1 MLFEGIVLALIGSF
15 GNMKV
20 KVADLEFET
29 LINHDVIHDRIAALG
44 GQLTNEYQAL
54 NPLLL
59 GVLNGS
65 FIFAADLIR
74 HIETPCEI
82 TFMKLA
88 SYFGGTASTRN
99 VRSDIELSVDIAG
112 RHVIVVEDIIDSGN
126 TLAYLVERLK
136 VLEPASIKVCALL
149 SKPDAL
155 EVDLEELAYVGFEIE
170 NEFVVGYGLDYKE
183 LGRNLKDIY
192 RMVGEN

>member
-1 MLFEGIVLALIGSF
+1 
-15 GNMKV
+15 MKV
-20 KVADLEFET
+20 KLADLEFET
-29 LINHDVIHDRIAALG
+29 IINQDVIHNRIAALG
-44 GQLTNEYQAL
+44 QQIGSEYRGL
-54 NPLLL
+54 NPVFL

-74 HIETPCEI
+74 EIETPCEI

-99 VRSDIELSVDIAG
+99 VRSDIELSVDISG

-136 VLEPASIKVCALL
+136 FLKPASLKVCTLL
-149 SKPDAL
+149 SKPDAI
-155 EVDLEELAYVGFEIE
+155 EVKIEELAYVGFEIE

-192 RMVGEN
+192 RLVGE